1 MGRKSR
7 IIREAQADGELEYQK
22 AVAKG
27 NGQVLTEQAE
37 ANKRT
42 VQLQG
47 LRLKYWKDIVN
58 LSDTGMIQ
66 FQRLLGSYSQLED
79 INFLIGFQNTYATA
93 EASPGASGGRSAG
106 QLAAGRVQLAA
117 IGGSAAGNAAAE
129 AKHVLEL

>member
-1 MGRKSR
+1 MG
-7 IIREAQADGELEYQK
+7 K

-27 NGQVLTEQAE
+27 NGKVLTEQAE

-93 EASPGASGGRSAG
+93 EASPGASGGTTAG
-106 QLAAGRVQLAA
+106 QLAADRVQMAA
-117 IGGSAAGNAAAE
+117 ISGS
-129 AKHVLEL
+129 